1 MDATTVSTLI
11 DVSGVNFMDV
21 LNEIVALI
29 PTVLPV
35 IIGCLGVRKGI
46 AFIQS
51 ALRGA

>member
-1 MDATTVSTLI
+1 MDGSAVTTLI

-46 AFIQS
+46 SFIQS